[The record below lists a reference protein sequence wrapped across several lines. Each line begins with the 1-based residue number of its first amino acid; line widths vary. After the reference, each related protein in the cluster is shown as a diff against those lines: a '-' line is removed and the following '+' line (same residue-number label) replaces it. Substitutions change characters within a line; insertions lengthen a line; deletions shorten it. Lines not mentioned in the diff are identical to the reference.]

1 MYTYSVLQWLLFF
14 FIYCFFGWVWETL
27 YVSIGQGKWVNRGFM
42 HGPFLPIYGV
52 GCTAMVFI
60 TIPIKGNMLFE
71 FVVGM
76 IGATVMEYYTGVV
89 MEKIFHLRYWD
100 YSNQKFNLNGYICL
114 KSSICWGVFAILV
127 PEVLHMKVESFVFSI
142 PETALEI
149 IVVVLTGYI
158 AADFAE
164 SFREAMDFKEILVN
178 LAQSNKEI
186 AIIEKR
192 VAAVSDF
199 VNGELKE
206 KSEVGLKK
214 INTTLTEGRIA
225 YQKKTEQVVEI
236 KNKVV
241 TSLEN
246 IKKQAED
253 SKGEQLMERKSLR
266 EELEACLERLNLEER
281 ERNFIRN
288 RKMTK
293 RSFRI
298 IQRNPNITSDKY
310 RDALKL
316 LMEYKNDK
324 NEKEESVEE

>member
-52 GCTAMVFI
+52 GCTVMVFI
-60 TIPIKGNMLFE
+60 TIPIQGNMLFE

-127 PEVLHMKVESFVFSI
+127 PEVLHMKVESFVLSI

-225 YQKKTEQVVEI
+225 YQKRTEQVLEI

-241 TSLEN
+241 ASLEN
-246 IKKQAED
+246 IKKQPED
-253 SKGEQLMERKSLR
+253 SRGELLMERKSLR